1 MLLSPARGGAYHAG
15 MICLSYEER
24 RRLEQLES
32 DALAAHQLQ
41 RLNTLLATILP
52 HNRLYAE
59 RLAGVKL
66 PLRSLADLAELPL
79 TTKDDLLPAPNSEG
93 FAAHLAANLTWPVDA
108 YVRFHRTSGTHGR
121 PLVVLDTADDW
132 QWWIDAWQFVLDA
145 AELEAGDRAVM
156 AFSFGP
162 FIGFWSAFDAALAR
176 GALVVPT
183 GGMSTQARLDLIQ
196 SCGAT
201 VAFCTPSYALHMA
214 ETAAKQGID
223 LASLPVRRI
232 IVAGEPGGSV
242 PSTRGRI
249 ESAWNAR
256 VVDHSGASEVGPWGY
271 GDAEGRGLYI
281 NECDFLPE
289 FLTIGRDQRA
299 NEGELAE
306 LVITTLGRA
315 GCPVIRYRTG
325 DVVRRPRRDNPV
337 DGACRFTF
345 LAGGILGRTDDMLI
359 VRGVNVFPSAID
371 EIVRGFPEI
380 AEYRVR
386 IVRTNHLDK
395 LSIEVE
401 DILAAPQRV
410 AVAMQLRLGLKVEV
424 LVVPGGTLPRFEG
437 KGKRFIDER

>member
-1 MLLSPARGGAYHAG
+1 
-15 MICLSYEER
+15 MIRVSYEER
-24 RRLEQLES
+24 RRLEQLEP

-59 RLAGVKL
+59 RLAGAKL

-79 TTKDDLLPAPNSEG
+79 TTKDDLLPAPDSEG
-93 FAAHLAANLTWPVDA
+93 FAAHLAANHTWSPEA

-145 AELEAGDRAVM
+145 AEIEAADRVVM

-162 FIGFWSAFDAALAR
+162 FVGFWSAFDAAVAR
-176 GALVVPT
+176 GALVVPS

-201 VAFCTPSYALHMA
+201 VVFCTPSYALHMA
-214 ETAAKQGID
+214 ETAAKQNFE
-223 LASLPVRRI
+223 LRSLPVRRI
-232 IVAGEPGGSV
+232 VVAGEPGGSV
-242 PSTRGRI
+242 PTTRSRI

-271 GDAEGRGLYI
+271 GDADRRGLYV

-289 FLTIGRDQRA
+289 FLKIGTDEVA
-299 NEGELAE
+299 EEGELAE

-325 DVVRRPRRDNPV
+325 DVVRCPRRDNPV
-337 DGACRFTF
+337 DRACRFAF
-345 LAGGILGRTDDMLI
+345 LEGGILGRADDMLI
-359 VRGVNVFPSAID
+359 VRGVNVFPSSID
-371 EIVRGFPEI
+371 EILRGFREI

-386 IVRTNHLDK
+386 VVRTGQLDA
-395 LSIEVE
+395 LSIEIE
-401 DILAAPQRV
+401 DTLAAPERV
-410 AVAMQLRLGLKVEV
+410 AEAMQLRLGLKVEV

-437 KGKRFIDER
+437 KGKRFLDER